1 MDLVYQRGSK
11 RKMCKA
17 NVSRKDGSTGGLVY
31 HLRRHH
37 NFVSKYNAFKDFQEL
52 SEIKD
57 KRMQARKRKNETSND
72 ERPSKQQK
80 ITNCI
85 STKYP
90 SNHPQQ
96 VKITNSIGSMIC
108 HDAAPTNI
116 VKRPGMVQTID
127 SKYTLPHPSTFSH
140 SVIPKLKFY
149 LYQ

>member
-31 HLRRHH
+31 HLKRHH

-80 ITNCI
+80 IVIANLICI
-85 STKYP
+85 KNSLFRTTK
-90 SNHPQQ
+90 
-96 VKITNSIGSMIC
+96 K
-108 HDAAPTNI
+108 
-116 VKRPGMVQTID
+116 
-127 SKYTLPHPSTFSH
+127 LTF
-140 SVIPKLKFY
+140 
-149 LYQ
+149 

>member
-1 MDLVYQRGSK
+1 MMDFEQLIVEFKENDSEVSSPLWIWFMK
-11 RKMCKA
+11 EEASATCKMCKT

-31 HLRRHH
+31 HLKRHH

-90 SNHPQQ
+90 SNHP
-96 VKITNSIGSMIC
+96 
-108 HDAAPTNI
+108 PT
-116 VKRPGMVQTID
+116 
-127 SKYTLPHPSTFSH
+127 
-140 SVIPKLKFY
+140 
-149 LYQ
+149 